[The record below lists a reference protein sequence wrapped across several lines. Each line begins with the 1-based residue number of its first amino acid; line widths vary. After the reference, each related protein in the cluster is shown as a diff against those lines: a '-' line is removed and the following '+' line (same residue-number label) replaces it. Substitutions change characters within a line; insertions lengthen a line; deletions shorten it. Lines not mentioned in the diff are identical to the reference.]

1 MAIDPLGRSPSP
13 RPDPLRPD
21 PAREDA
27 SAPAQAGTDSVL
39 AADTLALS
47 PEALVASR
55 QEQIPTGE
63 LTTGQLDTIRQ
74 RLASGYYESPEVT
87 QRVSEHVAREIE
99 LPIAW
104 GGLG

>member
-21 PAREDA
+21 QTRGDA
-27 SAPAQAGTDSVL
+27 SASAQAGADSVL

-47 PEALVASR
+47 PEALEASR
-55 QEQIPTGE
+55 EPIPSGE
-63 LTTGQLDTIRQ
+63 LSPERLATIRQ
-74 RLASGYYESPEVT
+74 RLASGAYDAPDVLN
-87 QRVSEHVAREIE
+87 QVSAHVAREIE
-99 LPIAW
+99 LPVAW